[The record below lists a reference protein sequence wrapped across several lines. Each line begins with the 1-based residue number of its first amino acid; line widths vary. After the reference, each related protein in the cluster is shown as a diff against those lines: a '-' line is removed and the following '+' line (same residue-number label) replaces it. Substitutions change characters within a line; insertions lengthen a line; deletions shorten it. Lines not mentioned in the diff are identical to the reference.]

1 MLSNQGL
8 NGASFPLLYLLHI
21 LKHISDRTCFLQTLF
36 YSRMTLV
43 LLLCPSDLSLATAVD
58 LERWKLKYRQDSF
71 KNQRGLLNISHLLLN
86 LPWTSLWQIVGWSFE
101 GGDSPLWA
109 LEVHVA
115 DVTGLS
121 DPWLTREEQML
132 LWGDSPDCCANTSEK
147 HTLKI
152 LISLLW
158 LQR

>member
-86 LPWTSLWQIVGWSFE
+86 LPWTSLWHIVGWSFE

-115 DVTGLS
+115 D
-121 DPWLTREEQML
+121 ML
-132 LWGDSPDCCANTSEK
+132 LDWV
-147 HTLKI
+147 TLGWLERSRCFYGVI
-152 LISLLW
+152 HLTAVLIQVRSTP
-158 LQR
+158 